1 MSLEL
6 TQVIHEVEILW
17 LPTAQAFLGCPAMID
32 LAATEEHEWGWLIY
46 VVPVNEALC
55 TRAYKKNCFA
65 VERETGISTPV
76 GTKGIEEALIY
87 FSRHRKLQ

>member
-6 TQVIHEVEILW
+6 PQVIREVESCW
-17 LPTAQAFLGCPAMID
+17 LLTTQAFLGCPAVID

-55 TRAYKKNCFA
+55 TREYKKNCFA

-76 GTKGIEEALIY
+76 GTKGIEEALLY
-87 FSRHRKLQ
+87 SSRHQKLQ